1 MNLDKINKM
10 LKTEMENPE
19 AEDTGIDA
27 YICSPYRADKTEGLQ
42 ANIKAAKDYCR
53 YALVQG
59 YSPICSHLFF
69 TQFLDDRKPE
79 ERALGLALGKRCID
93 FADVFFVFLN
103 ADRIISEGMQE
114 EIEYAQSKGKAI
126 KFITQT
132 EVAAALKEAKPKA
145 AAKKTPAK

>member
-10 LKTEMENPE
+10 LKIEIENPE
-19 AEDTGIDA
+19 AGDVGIDA
-27 YICSPYRADKTEGLQ
+27 YICSPYRACRAEGVI
-42 ANIKAAKDYCR
+42 ANLKAAKDYCR

-103 ADRIISEGMQE
+103 EGRVISEGMQE

-126 KFITQT
+126 KFITEA
-132 EVAAALKEAKPKA
+132 EVKAALKEAKPKA
-145 AAKKTPAK
+145 APKKAAAK